1 MLRVCK
7 SLPRGRPLNRFSA
20 GKKPGASLDF
30 ALEKCEHFNP
40 LIEITR
46 T

>member
-1 MLRVCK
+1 MSHTQKDLR
-7 SLPRGRPLNRFSA
+7 
-20 GKKPGASLDF
+20 LDF
-30 ALEKCEHFNP
+30 APEKCEHFNP